1 MPDALGVTGLSSG
14 RDRHARGTYTVDC
27 VSSVWYHGSTIMLDV
42 CYVVVG
48 AMCTSQRVRL
58 ETPQIGLCVA
68 VQVRARRRYSSRLPD
83 TRSFEY
89 TIRTSQFNLLTR
101 LRNIS
106 IPNTSNVESG

>member
-48 AMCTSQRVRL
+48 PMCTSQRVRL

-101 LRNIS
+101 VRNIS